1 MRRSTYS
8 EEDVLRDIVVAID
21 GPAGSGKSTT
31 AKRVARELG
40 YRHIDTGAMYRAVAL
55 KALRAGVDP
64 DDGDACGDLSGSIQ
78 ITFGKTN
85 DGEQTVF
92 ADGEDVS
99 RDIRT
104 PEVTRAVSPVSA
116 HPSVRSAMVRQQR
129 SLAEAGGAV
138 LEGRD
143 IGTVVLPNAEV
154 KIFLV
159 ASTTVRAERRL
170 KELRESGVEV
180 DAGEVERDIVRR
192 DEYDST
198 RETSPLRR
206 AVGSV
211 EVDTTDLSIEEQV
224 GRIVGIVRETAAG
237 LAGLVPQRRNPFAK
251 KRLYFRFGQ
260 WLARS
265 MFRVVFG
272 LRVDRKIKI
281 DYEENYIYACNHV
294 AYADP
299 PSIGSTLPREVH
311 FIAKSTL
318 FENRLFGWLLRSV
331 NTMPLRRGVFDREAV
346 ERSIELLNAGRSLMI
361 FPEGQRQFVGRL
373 GPPKRGVGLLAV
385 TTGVAVVPVYV
396 QGTDRLSRCL
406 IRRVPLRV
414 VQGRPIRLAKGTS
427 EEFMDR
433 DSYRAYSEMVMEA
446 IQVLKDEVESDQ

>member
-1 MRRSTYS
+1 
-8 EEDVLRDIVVAID
+8 
-21 GPAGSGKSTT
+21 
-31 AKRVARELG
+31 
-40 YRHIDTGAMYRAVAL
+40 
-55 KALRAGVDP
+55 
-64 DDGDACGDLSGSIQ
+64 
-78 ITFGKTN
+78 
-85 DGEQTVF
+85 
-92 ADGEDVS
+92 
-99 RDIRT
+99 
-104 PEVTRAVSPVSA
+104 
-116 HPSVRSAMVRQQR
+116 
-129 SLAEAGGAV
+129 
-138 LEGRD
+138 
-143 IGTVVLPNAEV
+143 
-154 KIFLV
+154 
-159 ASTTVRAERRL
+159 VRAERRL

-237 LAGLVPQRRNPFAK
+237 LADLVPQRRNPFAK

-265 MFRVVFG
+265 VFRVVFG